1 MDARLQHACEI
12 LKSHYYED
20 QHSEMWMDEIAG
32 HLDWDDSDP
41 EIMQLSKPA
50 NKVNNFVVEA
60 AASKNL
66 HSERKRRKKLN
77 DTLYTLRSVVPKIS
91 KMDKQSIVGDAIS
104 HVLDLQKKIQEIEG
118 EIKGLCS
125 SNEGDDDTQT
135 PTDIKKPLEKRC
147 TESSDAKKSVDKFKV
162 KHGKASEKKIVEICK
177 AGKDGIYHVRIE
189 CKKDAGVLIDLTRAL
204 ESIPLDIV
212 NSNMCRFHEAIHC
225 TFYVRSLK
233 NVGADELEDMIRQTI
248 ASDCSS

>member
-1 MDARLQHACEI
+1 MQ
-12 LKSHYYED
+12 SHYYED
-20 QHSEMWMDEIAG
+20 QHSQMWMDEFPG

-50 NKVNNFVVEA
+50 NKVNNYVVEA

-91 KMDKQSIVGDAIS
+91 KMDKQSIIGDAIS
-104 HVLDLQKKIQEIEG
+104 HVLDLQKNIQEIEG

-135 PTDIKKPLEKRC
+135 PTDIKKPLTKPSLEKRC

-162 KHGKASEKKIVEICK
+162 KRRKASETKIVEICK
-177 AGKDGIYHVRIE
+177 AGKDGIYQVRIE
-189 CKKDAGVLIDLTRAL
+189 CKKDAGLLVDLMRAL
-204 ESIPLDIV
+204 ESVPLEIV
-212 NSNMCRFHEAIHC
+212 NSNLCRFHEAIHG